1 MTQPDIASIASCAME
16 LANTARA
23 LARTHFRQVTAYD
36 RKADD
41 SPVTVAD
48 RAIEAAL
55 RAILLERFP
64 EHAILGEE
72 EGLSGDSRN
81 LWALDPI
88 DGTKSFMTG
97 FPLFGA
103 LIAFTRDRLPTL
115 GVIEIPATGERW
127 SAYSGQTFFAQ
138 DGQEHRVSVSAC
150 QSLEDARVYT
160 TSPDCFSGADLERYN
175 SLSRQAAVRRY
186 GGDCY
191 IYGLLAS
198 GFCDLVVEAS
208 LQPYDYLALVPVVQN
223 AGGIITD
230 WQGQP
235 LGLHSTGHVVAAAT
249 PALHAR
255 ALDALNA

>member
-1 MTQPDIASIASCAME
+1 MTQPDITSIASCAMD
-16 LANTARA
+16 LADTARR
-23 LARTHFRQVTAYD
+23 LARSHFRQVTAYD

-41 SPVTVAD
+41 SPVTAAD

-55 RAILLERFP
+55 RNILCRRFP

-72 EGLSGDSRN
+72 EGLSGNSRN

-97 FPLFGA
+97 FPLFGT

-127 SAYSGQTFFAQ
+127 SAYSGQTVFTQ
-138 DGQEHRVSVSAC
+138 NGQEQRVSVSAC
-150 QSLEDARVYT
+150 RSLETARVYT
-160 TSPDCFSGADLERYN
+160 TSPDCFSADDLTRYN
-175 SLSRQAAVRRY
+175 ALSGQAAVRRY

-191 IYGLLAS
+191 IYGILAS
-198 GFCDLVVEAS
+198 GFCDLVVESS

-230 WQGQP
+230 WQGQA
-235 LGLHSTGHVVAAAT
+235 LGLHSQGQVIAAAT
-249 PALHAR
+249 PALHRR
-255 ALDALNA
+255 ALDILNA

>member
-1 MTQPDIASIASCAME
+1 MTQPDITSIASCAMD
-16 LANTARA
+16 LADTARR
-23 LARTHFRQVTAYD
+23 LARSHFRQVTAYD

-55 RAILLERFP
+55 RDILRQRFP

-97 FPLFGA
+97 FPLFGS

-127 SAYSGQTFFAQ
+127 SAYSGRTFFTQ
-138 DGQEHRVSVSAC
+138 DGQEQQAAVSLC
-150 QSLEDARVYT
+150 QTLETARVYT
-160 TSPDCFSGADLERYN
+160 TSPDCFSAEDLTRYN
-175 SLSRQAAVRRY
+175 TLSRKAAVRRY

-208 LQPYDYLALVPVVQN
+208 LQPYDYLALVPVIQN

-230 WQGQP
+230 WQGQA
-235 LGLHSTGHVVAAAT
+235 LGLHSTGKVVAAAT
-249 PALHAR
+249 TALHAC
-255 ALDALNA
+255 ALDILNA